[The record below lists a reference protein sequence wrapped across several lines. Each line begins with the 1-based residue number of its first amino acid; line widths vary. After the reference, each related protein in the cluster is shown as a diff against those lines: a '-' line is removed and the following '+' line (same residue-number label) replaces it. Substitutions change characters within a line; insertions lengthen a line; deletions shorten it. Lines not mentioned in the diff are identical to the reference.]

1 MTLNHVDSVYNLG
14 LILFRDN
21 VARQPAIRNKIR
33 ETLLDLVNRE
43 RNGEKTDLM
52 AVRSTCH
59 MLVQLGVE
67 SLTVYQ
73 EDFEKEFLKQSSDF
87 YKVLFFCCFEVS

>member
-87 YKVLFFCCFEVS
+87 YKVLFFCFEVS